1 MADNE
6 EPPGVDETSEKIDE
20 AQKEAAEVERKLDDP
35 HLNDAQRAEAE
46 ERLAGIEKR
55 LDTLFEKM
63 DALLKQP
70 VAPSPRRAADDPPAP
85 EPGHVVVPESGGQEP
100 PADPPRTAR
109 YAKAWW
115 GKRAY
120 DD

>member
-1 MADNE
+1 MADKE
-6 EPPGVDETSEKIDE
+6 DPPGVDETSEKIDE

-46 ERLAGIEKR
+46 ERLVGIEKR

-63 DALLKQP
+63 DELLKQP
-70 VAPSPRRAADDPPAP
+70 VAPSPRRAAEDPPEPETPPRQIEPAP
-85 EPGHVVVPESGGQEP
+85 GEGAGEE
-100 PADPPRTAR
+100 PPRTAR